1 MEGSAFPA
9 QPRAGEMDTVA
20 AVATAPGRAG
30 LAVVRVS
37 GPAVSAIVRVLGLP
51 ELPARR
57 AVTAWLH
64 HPGDGRRV
72 DRVMATRFEAPAS
85 YTGEDVLEI
94 GCHGGHLV
102 PQLVLDAVCAAGA
115 RPAGPGEFARRAY
128 LNGKLDLIQAEAT
141 LDLVDARSEAVH
153 RAALFQL
160 EGGLSRRI
168 QALREKLVELHA
180 GLAYEID
187 FPEEDE
193 GPLPPERIDRATSV
207 VREDIR
213 SLLRRVPTGE
223 LLREGALTVVAG
235 RPNVGKSSLFNALLG
250 ETRAIVTDVPGT
262 TRDAIE
268 ALLSVE
274 GYPIRL
280 VDTAGIREEADY
292 VEELGIEV
300 ATRYLER
307 ADLVLFC
314 AEAGR
319 SLEPSERAFLE
330 RRGATGR
337 PVLRIRTKAD
347 LSPDGARDGGNRAP
361 SGEEGANGGTSEE
374 IFVSAREGRGLT
386 ALRAALL
393 DSVYADLRATEE
405 SPLVLRRRQA
415 RALRKAEEEL
425 AAFTIAR
432 SAGRPPEIAAVHLRE
447 ATAALEELLGVVD
460 VEDVLDALFSR
471 FCVGK

>member
-1 MEGSAFPA
+1 MEASAFPTR
-9 QPRAGEMDTVA
+9 PRQGETDTVA
-20 AVATAPGRAG
+20 AIATAPGRAG

-37 GPAVSAIVRVLGLP
+37 GPAVSEIARELGFP
-51 ELPARR
+51 ELPPRR

-64 HPGDGRRV
+64 HPDDGRRV
-72 DRVMATRFEAPAS
+72 DRVMVTRFQAPAS
-85 YTGEDVLEI
+85 YTGEHALEI
-94 GCHGGHLV
+94 GCHGGHLP
-102 PQLVLDAVCAAGA
+102 PQLALDAVCAAGA
-115 RPAGPGEFARRAY
+115 RPAAPGEFARRAY

-141 LDLVDARSEAVH
+141 LDLVDARSEAGH

-168 QALREKLVELHA
+168 QGLRERLVELHA
-180 GLAYEID
+180 SLAYEID

-193 GPLPPERIDRATSV
+193 GPLPAERIDRTASD
-207 VREDIR
+207 VREEIA
-213 SLLRRVPTGE
+213 SLLGRVPTGE

-235 RPNVGKSSLFNALLG
+235 RPNAGKSSLFNALLG
-250 ETRAIVTDVPGT
+250 EKRAIVTEIPGT

-268 ALLSVE
+268 AMLSVE
-274 GYPIRL
+274 GYPFRL

-292 VEELGIEV
+292 VEGLGIEV

-319 SLEPSERAFLE
+319 PLDESERAFLE

-337 PVLRIRTKAD
+337 PLLRIRTKAD
-347 LSPDGARDGGNRAP
+347 LSPDCGRNGGGAGEDGRRDEIRVSARDGH
-361 SGEEGANGGTSEE
+361 
-374 IFVSAREGRGLT
+374 GLG
-386 ALRAALL
+386 ALREALL
-393 DSVYADLRATEE
+393 NSVYADLRTAEE

-415 RALRKAEEEL
+415 RALRRAQEEL
-425 AAFTIAR
+425 EAFTAAR
-432 SAGRPPEIAAVHLRE
+432 SDGRPPEIAAVHLQE